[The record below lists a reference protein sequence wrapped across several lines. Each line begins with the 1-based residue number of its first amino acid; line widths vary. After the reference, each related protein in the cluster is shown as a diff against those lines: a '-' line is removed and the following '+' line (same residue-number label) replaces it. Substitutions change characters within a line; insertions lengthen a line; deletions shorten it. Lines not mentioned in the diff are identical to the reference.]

1 MTDAT
6 QWNSGEAA
14 LACLAIS
21 SVYLHSRY
29 FHFSF
34 PESVYG
40 IFSPVVLLQC
50 PGNVMVEASYPASQK
65 TIVLFIFFLF
75 IYFFTFYR
83 TTYFQLGVG

>member
-14 LACLAIS
+14 LACLVIS

-34 PESVYG
+34 PERFYG
-40 IFSPVVLLQC
+40 TFRPVVLLQC
-50 PGNVMVEASYPASQK
+50 PGNMRVEASYPASQK
-65 TIVLFIFFLF
+65 TIVLFLLLFFL
-75 IYFFTFYR
+75 
-83 TTYFQLGVG
+83 VSW